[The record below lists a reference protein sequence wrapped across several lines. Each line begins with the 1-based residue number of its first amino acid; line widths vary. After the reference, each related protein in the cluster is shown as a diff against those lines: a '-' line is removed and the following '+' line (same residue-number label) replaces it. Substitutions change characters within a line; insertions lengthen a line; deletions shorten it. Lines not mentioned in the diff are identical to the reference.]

1 MGEHY
6 GFGPVHRREFK
17 IHGSSLVVEDILDTN
32 QASEIILNLA
42 PEVEIL
48 CLEKHGSEEFFLEMS
63 SVDLHVK
70 ALFKW
75 FKGAEIVDGYFSRGY
90 GKRVKN
96 LLVKGHRS
104 KSLTRIEFDFGE
116 DDG

>member
-1 MGEHY
+1 
-6 GFGPVHRREFK
+6 
-17 IHGSSLVVEDILDTN
+17 
-32 QASEIILNLA
+32 
-42 PEVEIL
+42 
-48 CLEKHGSEEFFLEMS
+48 MS
-63 SVDLHVK
+63 SADLHVE

-104 KSLTRIEFDFGE
+104 KSLTRVEFDFGE
-116 DDG
+116 DDS